1 MAYHSASFD
10 SALAKAAGEDARI
23 AAELRSAFLGSV
35 EQRLDLLKRA
45 RCDANWYQAAE
56 RLRGLAASFAADELI
71 TLAESALDA
80 APGEPTV
87 VRSIEAFIDNF
98 GE

>member
-10 SALAKAAGEDARI
+10 SALAKAAGEDAAI
-23 AAELRSAFLGSV
+23 AGELRAAFLGSV
-35 EQRLDLLKRA
+35 EQQLDLLKRA

-56 RLRGLAASFAADELI
+56 RLRGLAASFAADELMDM
-71 TLAESALDA
+71 AQAALQA

-87 VRSIEAFIDNF
+87 ITSIETFIHKF

>member
-10 SALAKAAGEDARI
+10 SALASAAGEDPQL
-23 AAELRSAFLGSV
+23 AAELRAAFKDSL

-56 RLRGLAASFAADELI
+56 RLRGLAASFSADELI
-71 TLAESALDA
+71 ELAENALEA

-87 VRSIEAFIDNF
+87 VRDIETFSEEF

>member
-10 SALAKAAGEDARI
+10 SALAKAAGEDPAI
-23 AAELRSAFLGSV
+23 AGELRAAFLGSV

-56 RLRGLAASFAADELI
+56 RLRGLAASFAADELME
-71 TLAESALDA
+71 LADGALRC

-87 VRSIEAFIDNF
+87 ISSIETFIDNF

>member
-1 MAYHSASFD
+1 MAYHSPSFD
-10 SALAKAAGEDARI
+10 SALGAAAGEDPKL
-23 AAELRSAFLGSV
+23 AAELRAAFIASLI
-35 EQRLDLLKRA
+35 QRLDLLKRA

-56 RLRGLAASFAADELI
+56 RIRGLAASFSAVELI
-71 TLAESALDA
+71 ELAELALKS

-87 VRSIEAFIDNF
+87 ISSIESFADNF

>member
-10 SALAKAAGEDARI
+10 SALASAAGEDPRLAQ
-23 AAELRSAFLGSV
+23 ELRTAFKDSL
-35 EQRLDLLKRA
+35 EQRLDLLRRA

-56 RLRGLAASFAADELI
+56 RLRGLAASFSALELI
-71 TLAESALDA
+71 DLAESALNA

-87 VRSIEAFIDNF
+87 IRDIESFAENF

>member
-10 SALAKAAGEDARI
+10 SSLAKAAGEDARI

-56 RLRGLAASFAADELI
+56 RLRGLAASFAADELMM
-71 TLAESALDA
+71 LAESALDA

-98 GE
+98 VE

>member
-10 SALAKAAGEDARI
+10 SALASAAGEDPRLAHDLR
-23 AAELRSAFLGSV
+23 AAFKESL
-35 EQRLDLLKRA
+35 EQRLDLLRRA

-56 RLRGLAASFAADELI
+56 RLRGLAASFSALELI
-71 TLAESALDA
+71 DLAESALNA

-87 VRSIEAFIDNF
+87 IRDIEAFAENF